1 MINYN
6 KKNFLLNVFKK
17 ASVCRH
23 FENEV
28 YKRVSNKEIE
38 FPVYL
43 SVGQEYAP
51 ATIAEIVR
59 QKK

>member
-1 MINYN
+1 M
-6 KKNFLLNVFKK
+6 KKNFTLTVFEK

-28 YKRVSNKEIE
+28 FKRVSNREIN

-43 SVGQEYAP
+43 SAGQEYAP
-51 ATIAEIVR
+51 ATIAGIVER
-59 QKK
+59 KKSNL

>member
-28 YKRVSNKEIE
+28 YKRVLNKEIE

-43 SVGQEYAP
+43 SAGQEYSP

-59 QKK
+59 

>member
-43 SVGQEYAP
+43 SAGQEYAP
-51 ATIAEIVR
+51 ATIAEIVG